1 MVYEKMYRRR
11 RSKSI
16 LIYQIDTNL
25 YKRQIKNIK
34 HNNFNI
40 TLKQNSE
47 LVSNIMKDPYVFDFI
62 ELTDD
67 YKEKELENKM
77 LEKFKNVLLEFGN
90 GFFK

>member
-1 MVYEKMYRRR
+1 
-11 RSKSI
+11 
-16 LIYQIDTNL
+16 
-25 YKRQIKNIK
+25 
-34 HNNFNI
+34 
-40 TLKQNSE
+40 
-47 LVSNIMKDPYVFDFI
+47 MKDPYVFDFI